1 MEGGVT
7 ADHLLPPP
15 PRSGE
20 WGWPGWVLRHHAQ
33 TRRQRR
39 APTPTLP
46 TLGSQGRIG
55 GVGDVRQVVAVL
67 SLLLGLLLWPVAAT
81 AQTAAP
87 PAAERCQALAGDRFA
102 GLPGAPTQI
111 VSATYSAAANG
122 KVAAC
127 VVEGY
132 VAPTV
137 NFAMLLPADNWN
149 GRYLVRGCGGSCG
162 TVAVELACASHLR
175 DGYACLHTDM
185 GHRST
190 LIDNIWV
197 KDNLQGLVDFGYR
210 ATHVTTVAGRAVLR
224 AFYGADARKSYFF
237 ACSTGGRQGLIEA
250 QRFPEDFDGIVAIAP
265 ASMAPFGNR
274 KAASVADVDGFNT
287 GVNGLPTLPNR
298 KTLLLHRGAVA
309 ACDKGDGIMDGL
321 IGDPEQCGFK
331 PAALLCKTGDSADCL
346 TAAQVAVADKI
357 YRLHGAMP
365 GSEFNWIGNYLR
377 NATLPGETSQPV
389 FDLAIGRGDP
399 ATIETLNTPN
409 NPDLRPFRDN
419 GGKLILVHGWADHSV
434 MPPPTLD
441 YYQTVERTMG
451 GPAPTRA
458 FARLFMIP
466 GMDHC
471 AGGEGAYAIN
481 YMAAITDWV
490 EGGKAPEALRGIH
503 PVAGAPLDYFGVD
516 LPFLDP
522 KYIAFQRDHQAY
534 PGRSVA
540 VKGAA
545 VVAAPLP
552 ARPLAQAL
560 AEAAINGERTGTAAG
575 FPRRSVLNLVLKS
588 MWEVLY
594 RSPAT
599 LAEQQA
605 ALAAL
610 TGLPP
615 VAAEAVLRMRAELA
629 LN

>member
-1 MEGGVT
+1 MIR
-7 ADHLLPPP
+7 AALL
-15 PRSGE
+15 
-20 WGWPGWVLRHHAQ
+20 A
-33 TRRQRR
+33 
-39 APTPTLP
+39 
-46 TLGSQGRIG
+46 
-55 GVGDVRQVVAVL
+55 
-67 SLLLGLLLWPVAAT
+67 LLLWLVPPAAAAAPAT
-81 AQTAAP
+81 AQ
-87 PAAERCQALAGDRFA
+87 ERCQALAGDRFA
-102 GLPGAPTQI
+102 TLRGAPTQI
-111 VSATYSAAANG
+111 VSASFRVAGNG

-127 VVEGY
+127 IVEGY
-132 VAPTV
+132 VAPAV
-137 NFAMLLPADNWN
+137 NFAIALPADNWN

-162 TVAVELACASHLR
+162 TVALELACASHLR

-190 LIDNIWV
+190 LIDNNWV

-210 ATHVTTVAGRAVLR
+210 ATHVTTVAGRAVLQ
-224 AFYGADARKSYFF
+224 AFYGTDARKSYFF

-265 ASMAPFGNR
+265 ASMAPFGSR
-274 KAASVADVDGFNT
+274 KAASVADVDAFNS
-287 GVNGLPTLPNR
+287 GPNGLPILPNR
-298 KTLLLHRGAVA
+298 KTLLLHRAAVA

-321 IGDPEQCGFK
+321 IGDPEHCGFR
-331 PAALLCKTGDSADCL
+331 PSSLLCRTADTSNCL
-346 TAAQVAVADKI
+346 TAAQVEVADKI

-377 NATLPGETSQPV
+377 NATLPGEVSQPV

-399 ATIETLNTPN
+399 ATIETLNAPN

-434 MPPPTLD
+434 MPPPTVD

-451 GPAPTRA
+451 GAAPTRK

-481 YMAAITDWV
+481 YMAAIAAWV
-490 EGGKAPEALRGIH
+490 EDGNAPDALRGIH

-516 LPFLDP
+516 LPLLDP
-522 KYIAFQRDHQAY
+522 KYIAFERDHQAY
-534 PGRSVA
+534 PGRSIA

-545 VVAAPLP
+545 IVAAPVP
-552 ARPLAQAL
+552 AKALAQAL
-560 AEAAINGERTGTAAG
+560 ADAATNGEKTGTAAG

-588 MWEVLY
+588 MWEILY
-594 RSPAT
+594 RSNAS
-599 LAEQQA
+599 LADQQA
-605 ALAAL
+605 VIASL

-615 VAAEAVLRMRAELA
+615 VAAEAALRMQAELA